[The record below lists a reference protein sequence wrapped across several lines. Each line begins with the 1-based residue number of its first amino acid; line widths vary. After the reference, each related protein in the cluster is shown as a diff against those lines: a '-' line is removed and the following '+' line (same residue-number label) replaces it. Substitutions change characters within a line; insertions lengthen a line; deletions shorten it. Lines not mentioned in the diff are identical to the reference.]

1 MMSNILIIASSPRK
15 NGNSNALANAF
26 MQGASAAN
34 NSVEMITLY
43 DKKIN
48 FCQGCFACQKTGEC
62 IIKDDALQIVN
73 KMKNADVLVFATP
86 IYYYEMSGQMKT
98 MLDRANP
105 LYDSDYKF
113 RQVYLVACAADED
126 PKSIERAY
134 NGLGGWVECFEKAKL
149 IDYVFAG
156 GVNDINDI
164 KDHPALKKAYE
175 LGNSIK

>member
-1 MMSNILIIASSPRK
+1 MSNVLIISTSPRK
-15 NGNSNALANAF
+15 NGNSQALANAF

-34 NSVEMITLY
+34 NQVEMISLY
-43 DKKIN
+43 DKKLN
-48 FCQGCFACQKTGEC
+48 FCQGCFACAKLGEC
-62 IIKDDALQIVN
+62 VIKDDANEIVN
-73 KMKNADVLVFATP
+73 KMKNADVLVFTTP

-113 RQVYLVACAADED
+113 RKVYFLASAADDD
-126 PKSIERAY
+126 PKTIDRAY

-164 KDHPALKKAYE
+164 KDHPALKKAHE
-175 LGNSIK
+175 LGNAIK